1 MKAHAI
7 CLVRFVERLSQS
19 CVTNPARQ
27 IPKVPPKRNVPGR
40 LGAPFVSAQTVHDLD
55 WIVGYYV
62 DASNVAHGFV
72 ARR

>member
-1 MKAHAI
+1 VQHNFLKTGN
-7 CLVRFVERLSQS
+7 LYRPF
-19 CVTNPARQ
+19 
-27 IPKVPPKRNVPGR
+27 NVPGR
-40 LGAPFVSAQTVHDLD
+40 LGASFVSAQTVNDLD

>member
-1 MKAHAI
+1 MPAALPAPPHASPVHASGVQHNF
-7 CLVRFVERLSQS
+7 LKTGNLYRPF
-19 CVTNPARQ
+19 
-27 IPKVPPKRNVPGR
+27 NVPGR
-40 LGAPFVSAQTVHDLD
+40 LGASFVSAQTVNDLD